1 MKHFPLFFLLIVE
14 TMKWKVMSSCITRLS
29 ILTFRQIFI
38 KKISHL
44 TRQLFSIQS
53 TVEHSHAEKFSA
65 WRKINVTFAS
75 KRKSM
80 WRLRQNENQCDV
92 CVKMKI
98 NVTFASKRIPDDT
111 KHKRTHLTCLH
122 WNKLYACVSADI
134 FLLSGL
140 PSFISNLNIPS
151 SNYWPQMAGK
161 IFWAIFYCLNRF
173 FKCAWTLF
181 YCIVKFFLKGIRNQ

>member
-1 MKHFPLFFLLIVE
+1 M
-14 TMKWKVMSSCITRLS
+14 WRL
-29 ILTFRQIFI
+29 RQ
-38 KKISHL
+38 KENRCDVCVKM
-44 TRQLFSIQS
+44 
-53 TVEHSHAEKFSA
+53 
-65 WRKINVTFAS
+65 KINVTFAS
-75 KRKSM
+75 KWKSM

>member
-1 MKHFPLFFLLIVE
+1 MKHFPLFFLWIVK

-80 WRLRQNENQCDV
+80 WRLRQDENQCDV

-98 NVTFASKRIPDDT
+98 NVTFASKRIPEDT